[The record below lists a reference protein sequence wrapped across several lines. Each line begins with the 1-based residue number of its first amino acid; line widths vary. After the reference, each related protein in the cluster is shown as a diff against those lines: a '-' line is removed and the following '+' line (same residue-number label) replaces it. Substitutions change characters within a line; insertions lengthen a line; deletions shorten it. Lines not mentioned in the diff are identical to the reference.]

1 MKKLLLGALLLLST
15 LSFGQTYSGS
25 VYIVWGSSVY
35 PYYEEGANPQL
46 LYYNNYKNT
55 SNSLIPIEM
64 SGSTIGQNII
74 YSNGS
79 VDVGDYTFNKQQWTE
94 LIYLITN
101 KSLSEISTDINNQTI
116 INIGNYSDYLNNLNL
131 SLYSWKPRTNYPY
144 ILGEMF
150 TIHFNINSLSSNQ
163 NTLTELNLYPNP
175 TTGDL
180 YLSTNTDKNIKIYD
194 MIGNLVFDKDITN
207 FLDTSNLSTGVY
219 LCEITEGENKLTKK
233 IVKR

>member
-1 MKKLLLGALLLLST
+1 
-15 LSFGQTYSGS
+15 
-25 VYIVWGSSVY
+25 
-35 PYYEEGANPQL
+35 
-46 LYYNNYKNT
+46 
-55 SNSLIPIEM
+55 M

-79 VDVGDYTFNKQQWTE
+79 VDGGDYTFNKQQWTE

-116 INIGNYSDYLNNLNL
+116 INIGNYSNYMNDLNL
-131 SLYSWKPRTNYPY
+131 SLYSWKPRTNSPN

-150 TIHFNINSLSSNQ
+150 TIHFNINSLSTDQ

-175 TTGDL
+175 TTGNL

-194 MIGNLVFDKDITN
+194 MIGNKVIDKDITN
-207 FLDTSNLSTGVY
+207 FLDISNLSNGIY
-219 LCEITEGENKLTKK
+219 LCEIKEGDKKITKK
-233 IVKR
+233 IVKNI